1 MAKDRI
7 AFFCSDCGFESPKW
21 VGKCPNCG
29 AWNTFVEERVVRT
42 KGGKSLLPE
51 AKLETKP
58 IRLSEIKAGEEER
71 ILMPSGELNRVL
83 GGGLVQGS
91 IILIG
96 GEPGIG
102 KSTLVLQNVI
112 RIRSRKVLYVSG
124 EESAQ
129 QLKMRADRL
138 GADGGECFIVCE
150 TSLEKIFQHIK
161 NSEPG
166 IVGLYSDHCVRQF
179 GVGGWQCGTSEGMRC
194 IVAEIRQREWHS
206 GCVDRPYKQRGQH
219 SRP

>member
-1 MAKDRI
+1 MSKDKI
-7 AFFCSDCGFESPKW
+7 AFFCSDCGYESPKW

-29 AWNTFVEERVVRT
+29 AWNTFVEERVVQTR
-42 KGGKSLLPE
+42 GGKSLLPE
-51 AKLETKP
+51 TKLDSKP
-58 IRLSEIKAGEEER
+58 LRLSEIEAGEEKR
-71 ILMPSGELNRVL
+71 IQMPSGELNRVL

-138 GADGGECFIVCE
+138 GADGGE
-150 TSLEKIFQHIK
+150 
-161 NSEPG
+161 
-166 IVGLYSDHCVRQF
+166 
-179 GVGGWQCGTSEGMRC
+179 
-194 IVAEIRQREWHS
+194 
-206 GCVDRPYKQRGQH
+206 
-219 SRP
+219 